1 MNTVASANGRRY
13 LAVWMPFL
21 PTERLCRQS
30 PPHGPSSPPFPSGG
44 PDDAPLVLTE
54 KVAGALRIAALD
66 RQARRL
72 GLHPGQKLADARA
85 GVPELVAMEHD
96 AAADQR
102 FLERLADAADRYTP
116 LVALD
121 LPDGLILDITGCAH
135 LFGGEA
141 LLREDLLRRLAATGL
156 TARATLAG
164 TPEAASALVRHG
176 DRAIVP
182 PGGEAEAVAPL
193 PVAAL
198 GVDPSIVLALTRA
211 GLKTI
216 GDLATRPSEI
226 LVARFGAS
234 LATRLRRLTGRE
246 DARLTPRRA
255 VAACMVERRFAEP
268 VARREDLLAALGLI
282 LGTALTTLEER
293 GQGGRLFEASV
304 FRTDG
309 VVRRIG
315 VETGEASRNHAALM
329 RLFAEKMHLL
339 DDPSDPGFGFDLI
352 RLSVLRSEALAAR
365 QERLDGRD
373 EADGRTVALVDHLV
387 ARFGRDSV
395 LRILD
400 RRSHV
405 PEMAETMLPAIA
417 VGAGQAWP
425 SPRVTRPLSRPL
437 QLFDPPQP
445 IETLAE
451 VPDGPPATFHWRR
464 TTHQIT
470 RAEGPERIAAEWW
483 RQAEGTPTRDYYCLE
498 DRDGRRFWVFR
509 QGLYGTE
516 TTSPRWFVHGL
527 FA

>member
-1 MNTVASANGRRY
+1 M
-13 LAVWMPFL
+13 
-21 PTERLCRQS
+21 
-30 PPHGPSSPPFPSGG
+30 
-44 PDDAPLVLTE
+44 PDDVPLVLTE
-54 KVAGALRIAALD
+54 KVAGALRIAAVD
-66 RQARRL
+66 ARARDL

-85 GVPELVAMEHD
+85 CVPDLAALEHD
-96 AAADQR
+96 TAADLR
-102 FLERLADAADRYTP
+102 FLERLADAVDRYTP
-116 LVALD
+116 LVALE
-121 LPDGLILDITGCAH
+121 PPEGFILDITGCAH

-141 LLREDLLRRLAATGL
+141 LLREDLLRRLAGTGL
-156 TARATLAG
+156 TARATIAG
-164 TPEAASALVRHG
+164 TPEATSALARHG
-176 DRAIVP
+176 ARAIVP

-198 GVDPSIVLALTRA
+198 GGDPAIVLALTRA

-216 GDLATRPSEI
+216 GDLAARPSEI
-226 LVARFGAS
+226 LVARFGAA

-282 LGTALTTLEER
+282 LGTAATTLEER
-293 GQGGRLFEASV
+293 GEGGRLFEASV

-309 VVRRIG
+309 VVRRIA
-315 VETGEASRNHAALM
+315 VETGQPSRDHAALM

-352 RLSVLRSEALAAR
+352 RLSVLRTDPLAAR
-365 QERLDGRD
+365 QTRLDGRD
-373 EADGRTVALVDHLV
+373 ETDRETVALVDHLV

-395 LRILD
+395 LRIID
-400 RRSHV
+400 RRSHI
-405 PEMAETMLPAIA
+405 PERAETMLPAIA
-417 VGAGQAWP
+417 VGAGPAWP
-425 SPRVTRPLSRPL
+425 AARATRPLSRPL

-464 TTHQIT
+464 TTHQIA
-470 RAEGPERIAAEWW
+470 RAEGPERIATEWW
-483 RQAEGTPTRDYYCLE
+483 REAPETPTRDYYCLE
-498 DRDGRRFWVFR
+498 DREGRRFWVFR

-516 TTSPRWFVHGL
+516 TTAPRWFVHGL